1 MKNKI
6 ISRSILFVGLT
17 AFGAAFMNNAAATA
31 DLGYTVSAELVC
43 KTSKNGKSMVVV
55 SGGGNYIGIP
65 SGTGNSIPVTSMFS
79 GSSEGVRWGV
89 RSQSDFDRTE
99 IPCTAAKAVID
110 TTGLINFCAN
120 ALSVNA
126 SLVLFSA
133 GGVDG
138 GALII
143 GGSATL
149 TTQPTSSVSLG
160 NGLVVYNW
168 DATCLAGVPQ

>member
-1 MKNKI
+1 MKKCI
-6 ISRSILFVGLT
+6 IGRCILFVGLST
-17 AFGAAFMNNAAATA
+17 FGAAFMNNATA
-31 DLGYTVSAELVC
+31 SDIGYTVSAELVC

-65 SGTGNSIPVTSMFS
+65 SGAGNSIPVSSMFGS
-79 GSSEGVRWGV
+79 SSEGSRFNVH
-89 RSQSDFDRTE
+89 SQSDFDRTE

-133 GGVDG
+133 TGVSG

-143 GGSATL
+143 GGAATL

-168 DATCLAGVPQ
+168 DATCLAGLPR